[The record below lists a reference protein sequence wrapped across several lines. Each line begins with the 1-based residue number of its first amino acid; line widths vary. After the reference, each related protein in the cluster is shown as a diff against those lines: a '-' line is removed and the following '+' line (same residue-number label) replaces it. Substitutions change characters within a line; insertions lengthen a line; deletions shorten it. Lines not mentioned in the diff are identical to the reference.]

1 MVKLIRTEKCP
12 LDLATKNS
20 MRTVLTDLWEQK
32 ITINLSVGKDGNIVD
47 LGVISKNFNHK

>member
-47 LGVISKNFNHK
+47 LGVISKSFNHK